1 MFGQPILKFI
11 PSLWRGVLAHASQ
24 LTQGPLTH
32 SVKCLNVFDMS
43 VNDQGQLGG
52 ELLSTATTRARYKRH
67 GSGSDVVFEE
77 LRQGVVENG
86 TDG

>member
-1 MFGQPILKFI
+1 
-11 PSLWRGVLAHASQ
+11 
-24 LTQGPLTH
+24 
-32 SVKCLNVFDMS
+32 MS